1 MTAPLLQMQA
11 ITKDFPGV
19 RALDNASFEVR
30 SGEIHALCG
39 ENGAGKS
46 TLIKILGGVY
56 PYGTYS
62 GNMRIN
68 DTTQQ
73 FHAVRDAERAGIAII
88 HQELALIPEMT
99 VAENIYLGKEPRRF
113 GVIDRHRLYHE
124 AGELLSQFGLAIPLE
139 KPVYELGIGQQQLVE
154 IAKALGRSLQA
165 PIEQRRSLQA
175 PIEQRRSLQAPI
187 EQRRSLQAPIEQ
199 RRSLQAPIE
208 QRRSLQ
214 APIEQ
219 RRSLQA
225 PIEQRRSL
233 QAPIEQRRSLHTD
246 TVASGNAL
254 LLVLDEPTAALTESE
269 VDILRQILTQL
280 REKGVACIYITHKL
294 KEIFQIADRVT
305 VLRDGKTVAT
315 QSIKSPECTED
326 VLISQ
331 MVGRELTTLFPE
343 RQPNASINNG
353 SNQEEVALRVEN
365 LSTYPS
371 EPPRLENV
379 SFEVRCGEILGIAGL
394 MGAGRTELISTI
406 FGAYSGKW
414 IGEIFIEGTPVEI
427 HAPHEAI
434 QQGMALVS
442 EDRKRYGLLLD
453 ADVTG
458 NMTLVNL
465 GLSVELAPYGI
476 INHNAASEKSEH
488 YVNSLQIKTPSL
500 EVPVNHLSGGNQ
512 QKVVLGKW
520 LMTHPKVLF
529 LDEPTRGI
537 DVGAKAEIHA
547 LMAKLADEGVAIV
560 FVSSELPE
568 ILGMSDRVLVLHEG
582 KITGEFTNDNLTQ
595 EDILRCAAGA

>member
-62 GNMRIN
+62 GSLRIN
-68 DTTQQ
+68 NTEQQ

-99 VAENIYLGKEPRRF
+99 VAENIHLGKEPRRF

-124 AGELLSQFGLAIPLE
+124 AGELLSQFGLAIPLQ

-154 IAKALGRSLQA
+154 IAKALGRSLQ
-165 PIEQRRSLQA
+165 
-175 PIEQRRSLQAPI
+175 
-187 EQRRSLQAPIEQ
+187 
-199 RRSLQAPIE
+199 
-208 QRRSLQ
+208 
-214 APIEQ
+214 
-219 RRSLQA
+219 
-225 PIEQRRSL
+225 
-233 QAPIEQRRSLHTD
+233 
-246 TVASGNAL
+246 SGNAL

-269 VDILRQILTQL
+269 VDILRQILTRL

-315 QSIKSPECTED
+315 QSVKSPECTED

-331 MVGRELTTLFPE
+331 MVGRELTALFPE
-343 RQPNASINNG
+343 RQAHPPTENV
-353 SNQEEVALRVEN
+353 SNQGDVALRVEN

-371 EPPRLENV
+371 EPPRLESI
-379 SFEVRCGEILGIAGL
+379 SFEVRRGEILGIAGL

-414 IGEIFIEGTPVEI
+414 SGDIFIEDMPLQI
-427 HAPHEAI
+427 HSPRAAI
-434 QQGMALVS
+434 QHGMGLVS

-453 ADVTG
+453 VDVTR
-458 NMTLVNL
+458 NMTLPSL
-465 GLSVELAPYGI
+465 GLSPDLTSYGI

-488 YVNSLQIKTPSL
+488 YVDSLQIKTTSL

-537 DVGAKAEIHA
+537 DVGAKAEIHV

-595 EDILRCAAGA
+595 EEILRCAAGA

>member
-68 DTTQQ
+68 DTEQQ

-165 PIEQRRSLQA
+165 PIEQRRSL
-175 PIEQRRSLQAPI
+175 
-187 EQRRSLQAPIEQ
+187 
-199 RRSLQAPIE
+199 
-208 QRRSLQ
+208 
-214 APIEQ
+214 
-219 RRSLQA
+219 
-225 PIEQRRSL
+225 
-233 QAPIEQRRSLHTD
+233 HTD

-294 KEIFQIADRVT
+294 KEIFQIAYRVT

-406 FGAYSGKW
+406 FGAYNGKW

-547 LMAKLADEGVAIV
+547 LMAKLADDGVAIV

-595 EDILRCAAGA
+595 EEILRCAAGV

>member
-1 MTAPLLQMQA
+1 MTVPLLQMQA

-19 RALDNASFEVR
+19 RALDHASFEVR

-56 PYGTYS
+56 PYSTYS
-62 GNMRIN
+62 GSLRIN
-68 DTTQQ
+68 DTEQQ

-99 VAENIYLGKEPRRF
+99 VAENIYLGREPRRF
-113 GVIDRHRLYHE
+113 GVIDRQRLYHE
-124 AGELLSQFGLAIPLE
+124 AGELLSQFGLAIPLQ

-165 PIEQRRSLQA
+165 HIEPRRSLQ
-175 PIEQRRSLQAPI
+175 
-187 EQRRSLQAPIEQ
+187 
-199 RRSLQAPIE
+199 
-208 QRRSLQ
+208 
-214 APIEQ
+214 
-219 RRSLQA
+219 
-225 PIEQRRSL
+225 
-233 QAPIEQRRSLHTD
+233 
-246 TVASGNAL
+246 SGNAL

-326 VLISQ
+326 ALISQ
-331 MVGRELTTLFPE
+331 MVGRELTTLFPK
-343 RQPNASINNG
+343 RQARAENG
-353 SNQEEVALRVEN
+353 SNPEEVVLRVEN

-371 EPPRLENV
+371 EPPQLENV
-379 SFEVRCGEILGIAGL
+379 SFEVQRGEILGIAGL

-406 FGAYSGKW
+406 FGADSGKW
-414 IGEIFIEGTPVEI
+414 SGQVLLDGIPLQIDS
-427 HAPHEAI
+427 PHEAI
-434 QQGMALVS
+434 AQGMALVS

-453 ADVTG
+453 VDVTD
-458 NMTLVNL
+458 NMTLASL
-465 GLSVELAPYGI
+465 GLSADLASYGI

-488 YVNSLQIKTPSL
+488 YADSLQIKTPSL
-500 EVPVNHLSGGNQ
+500 GVPVNHLSGGNQ

-547 LMAKLADEGVAIV
+547 LMAKLADDGVAIV

-568 ILGMSDRVLVLHEG
+568 ILGMSDRVLVLHGG
-582 KITGEFTNDNLTQ
+582 KITGEFVNNNLTQ
-595 EDILRCAAGA
+595 EAILRCAAGA

>member
-19 RALDNASFEVR
+19 RALDNASFAVYP
-30 SGEIHALCG
+30 GEIHALCG

-62 GNMRIN
+62 GGLRIN
-68 DTTQQ
+68 GNAQQ
-73 FHAVRDAERAGIAII
+73 FHSVRDAERAGIAII

-99 VAENIYLGKEPRRF
+99 VAENIYLGKEPRRL
-113 GVIDRHRLYHE
+113 GVIDRNRLYHA
-124 AGELLSQFGLAIPLE
+124 AGELLSRFGLAIPLH

-154 IAKALGRSLQA
+154 IAKALGRSWQ
-165 PIEQRRSLQA
+165 
-175 PIEQRRSLQAPI
+175 
-187 EQRRSLQAPIEQ
+187 
-199 RRSLQAPIE
+199 
-208 QRRSLQ
+208 
-214 APIEQ
+214 
-219 RRSLQA
+219 
-225 PIEQRRSL
+225 
-233 QAPIEQRRSLHTD
+233 
-246 TVASGNAL
+246 SGNAL

-269 VDILRQILTQL
+269 VEILRQILTQL

-305 VLRDGKTVAT
+305 VLRDGETVAT
-315 QSIKSPECTED
+315 HAIKSPECTED
-326 VLISQ
+326 VLISE
-331 MVGRELTTLFPE
+331 MVGRELTALFPE
-343 RQPNASINNG
+343 RQAENG
-353 SNQEEVALRVEN
+353 LTGAEVALRVEN

-379 SFEVRCGEILGIAGL
+379 SFEVRRGEILGIAGL

-414 IGEIFIEGTPVEI
+414 RGEVFIAGKPIEI
-427 HAPHEAI
+427 HSPYEAI

-453 ADVTG
+453 VDVTR
-458 NMTLVNL
+458 NMTLPSL
-465 GLSVELAPYGI
+465 GLSADLATRGI
-476 INHNAASEKSEH
+476 INHNAATEKSAH
-488 YVNSLQIKTPSL
+488 YVDSLQIKTTSL
-500 EVPVNHLSGGNQ
+500 EIPVNHLSGGNQ

-547 LMAKLADEGVAIV
+547 LMAKLADDGVAIV

-582 KITGEFTNDNLTQ
+582 KITGEFVNDNLTQ
-595 EDILRCAAGA
+595 EEILRCAAGA

>member
-19 RALDNASFEVR
+19 RALDNVSFEVR

-56 PYGTYS
+56 PYGTYE
-62 GNMRIN
+62 GQLYIN
-68 DTTQQ
+68 GSEQQ
-73 FHAVRDAERAGIAII
+73 FHTVRDAERAGIAII

-99 VAENIYLGKEPRRF
+99 VAENIYLGKEPCQF
-113 GVIDRHRLYHE
+113 GTIDRHRLYHE
-124 AGELLSQFGLAIPLE
+124 AGELLSQFGLTIPLH
-139 KPVYELGIGQQQLVE
+139 KPVHELGIGQQQLVE

-165 PIEQRRSLQA
+165 HIQQRRSLQA
-175 PIEQRRSLQAPI
+175 HIQQRHSLQ
-187 EQRRSLQAPIEQ
+187 
-199 RRSLQAPIE
+199 
-208 QRRSLQ
+208 
-214 APIEQ
+214 
-219 RRSLQA
+219 
-225 PIEQRRSL
+225 
-233 QAPIEQRRSLHTD
+233 
-246 TVASGNAL
+246 SGNAL

-269 VDILRQILTQL
+269 VEILRQILTQL

-315 QSIKSPECTED
+315 QSVESPECTEEA
-326 VLISQ
+326 LISQ
-331 MVGRELTTLFPE
+331 MVGRELTALFPKRRTNPTAE
-343 RQPNASINNG
+343 NGAS
-353 SNQEEVALRVEN
+353 QEEIALRVKN
-365 LSTYPS
+365 LSTYPP
-371 EPPRLENV
+371 EPPRLKDI
-379 SFEVRCGEILGIAGL
+379 SFEVQPGEILGIAGL

-406 FGAYSGKW
+406 FGAYEGRW
-414 IGEIFIEGTPVEI
+414 NGEIVIDGSAVQI
-427 HAPHEAI
+427 HSPWEAI
-434 QQGMALVS
+434 QHGMALVS

-453 ADVTG
+453 VDVVR
-458 NMTLVNL
+458 NMTLASL
-465 GLSVELAPYGI
+465 GLGSDITSYGLI
-476 INHNAASEKSEH
+476 DQNTAFQKSEH
-488 YVNSLQIKTPSL
+488 YVDSLQIKTTSL
-500 EVPVNHLSGGNQ
+500 NVPVNHLSGGNQ

-547 LMAKLADEGVAIV
+547 LMAALAEEGVAIV

-582 KITGEFTNDNLTQ
+582 KITGEFLNNNLTQ
-595 EDILRCAAGA
+595 EDILRCAAGT

>member
-1 MTAPLLQMQA
+1 MTTPLLQMQG

-19 RALDNASFEVR
+19 RALDAVSFEVR
-30 SGEIHALCG
+30 PGEIHALCG

-56 PYGTYS
+56 PYGTYA
-62 GNMRIN
+62 GQLRIN
-68 DTTQQ
+68 GNEQQ
-73 FHAVRDAERAGIAII
+73 FQTVRDAERAGIAVI

-99 VAENIYLGKEPRRF
+99 VAENIYLGKEPCQF
-113 GVIDRHRLYHE
+113 GTIDRHRLYHE
-124 AGELLSQFGLAIPLE
+124 AGELLSQFGLAIPLY
-139 KPVYELGIGQQQLVE
+139 KPVHELGIGQQQLVE
-154 IAKALGRSLQA
+154 IVKALGRSLQA

-187 EQRRSLQAPIEQ
+187 EQPRSLQAKTSQ
-199 RRSLQAPIE
+199 
-208 QRRSLQ
+208 
-214 APIEQ
+214 
-219 RRSLQA
+219 
-225 PIEQRRSL
+225 
-233 QAPIEQRRSLHTD
+233 
-246 TVASGNAL
+246 SGNAL

-269 VDILRQILTQL
+269 VDILREILTQL

-315 QSIKSPECTED
+315 HSIKSPECTEE

-331 MVGRELTTLFPE
+331 MVGRELTALFPKRAHAATDE
-343 RQPNASINNG
+343 KG
-353 SNQEEVALRVEN
+353 SNRDDVALRVAN

-371 EPPRLENV
+371 EPPQLEDIT
-379 SFEVRCGEILGIAGL
+379 FQVRRGEILGIAGL

-406 FGAYSGKW
+406 FGASDGRW
-414 IGEIFIEGTPVEI
+414 SGEIVIDGVRVQI
-427 HAPHEAI
+427 HSPREAI
-434 QQGMALVS
+434 QHGIALVS

-453 ADVTG
+453 VDVVG
-458 NMTLVNL
+458 NMTLASL
-465 GLSVELAPYGI
+465 GLSSDITAHGI
-476 INHNAASEKSEH
+476 INDNTALEKSEH
-488 YVNSLQIKTPSL
+488 YVESLQIKTTSL

-537 DVGAKAEIHA
+537 DVGAKAEIHT
-547 LMAKLADEGVAIV
+547 LMAKLAQAGVAIV

-568 ILGMSDRVLVLHEG
+568 ILGMSDRVIVLHEG
-582 KITGEFTNDNLTQ
+582 KITGEFINDNLTQ
-595 EDILRCAAGA
+595 ADILRCAAGA

>member
-1 MTAPLLQMQA
+1 MAVPLLQMQA

-19 RALDNASFEVR
+19 RALDDASFEVR

-56 PYGTYS
+56 PYGTYGGS
-62 GNMRIN
+62 LRIN
-68 DTTQQ
+68 GTEQQ

-99 VAENIYLGKEPRRF
+99 VAENIYLGREPRRF
-113 GVIDRHRLYHE
+113 GVIDRQRLYHE
-124 AGELLSQFGLAIPLE
+124 AGELLSQFGLSIPLE

-154 IAKALGRSLQA
+154 IAKALGRSLQ
-165 PIEQRRSLQA
+165 
-175 PIEQRRSLQAPI
+175 
-187 EQRRSLQAPIEQ
+187 
-199 RRSLQAPIE
+199 
-208 QRRSLQ
+208 
-214 APIEQ
+214 
-219 RRSLQA
+219 
-225 PIEQRRSL
+225 
-233 QAPIEQRRSLHTD
+233 
-246 TVASGNAL
+246 SGNAL

-315 QSIKSPECTED
+315 QPIKSAECTED
-326 VLISQ
+326 ALISQ
-331 MVGRELTTLFPE
+331 MVGRELTTLFPK
-343 RQPNASINNG
+343 RQAYRQTENG
-353 SNQEEVALRVEN
+353 SNREEVVLRVED

-379 SFEVRCGEILGIAGL
+379 SFEVRRGEILGIAGL

-406 FGAYSGKW
+406 FGGYSGKW
-414 IGEIFIEGTPVEI
+414 SGEVFLDSIRLQIDSPR
-427 HAPHEAI
+427 EAI
-434 QQGMALVS
+434 AQGMALVS

-453 ADVTG
+453 VDVTH
-458 NMTLVNL
+458 NMTLASL
-465 GLSVELAPYGI
+465 GLSTDLASYGV

-488 YVNSLQIKTPSL
+488 YVDSLQIKTLSL
-500 EVPVNHLSGGNQ
+500 GVPVNHLSGGNQ

-547 LMAKLADEGVAIV
+547 LMAKLADDGVAIV

-582 KITGEFTNDNLTQ
+582 KITGEFVNDNLTQ
-595 EDILRCAAGA
+595 EEILRCAAGA

>member
-1 MTAPLLQMQA
+1 MMAPLLQMQG

-19 RALDNASFEVR
+19 RALDNASFEVHP
-30 SGEIHALCG
+30 GEIHALCG

-56 PYGTYS
+56 PVGTYS
-62 GNMRIN
+62 GKIQIN
-68 DTTQQ
+68 GSEHQ
-73 FHAVRDAERAGIAII
+73 FHSVRDAERAGIAII

-124 AGELLSQFGLAIPLE
+124 AGELLSQFELTIPLH

-154 IAKALGRSLQA
+154 IAKALGRSLQ
-165 PIEQRRSLQA
+165 
-175 PIEQRRSLQAPI
+175 
-187 EQRRSLQAPIEQ
+187 
-199 RRSLQAPIE
+199 
-208 QRRSLQ
+208 
-214 APIEQ
+214 
-219 RRSLQA
+219 
-225 PIEQRRSL
+225 
-233 QAPIEQRRSLHTD
+233 
-246 TVASGNAL
+246 SGNAL

-280 REKGVACIYITHKL
+280 REKRVACIYITHKL

-305 VLRDGKTVAT
+305 VLRDGETVAT
-315 QSIKSPECTED
+315 HAIKSAECTED
-326 VLISQ
+326 MLISQ
-331 MVGRELTTLFPE
+331 MVGRELTALFPE
-343 RQPNASINNG
+343 RQIENG
-353 SNQEEVALRVEN
+353 SNRSEVALRVEN

-379 SFEVRCGEILGIAGL
+379 SFEVRRGEILGIAGL

-406 FGAYSGKW
+406 FGANSGKW
-414 IGEIFIEGTPVEI
+414 SGEVFIAGKPLQI
-427 HAPHEAI
+427 HSPHAAI
-434 QQGMALVS
+434 QQGIALVS

-453 ADVTG
+453 ADVTR
-458 NMTLVNL
+458 NMTLPSL
-465 GLSVELAPYGI
+465 DLSADLVTRGI
-476 INHNAASEKSEH
+476 INHNAAAEKSAH
-488 YVNSLQIKTPSL
+488 YVDSLQIKTTSL
-500 EVPVNHLSGGNQ
+500 EIPVNHLSGGNQ

-547 LMAKLADEGVAIV
+547 LMTKLAEADVAIV

-582 KITGEFTNDNLTQ
+582 KITGEFVNDNLTQ
-595 EDILRCAAGA
+595 EEILRCAAGA

>member
-1 MTAPLLQMQA
+1 MPASLLQMQK

-19 RALDNASFEVR
+19 RALDDASFEVR

-56 PYGTYS
+56 PHGTYRGS
-62 GNMRIN
+62 MRIN
-68 DTTQQ
+68 DTEQQ
-73 FHAVRDAERAGIAII
+73 FHSVRDAERAGIAII

-113 GVIDRHRLYHE
+113 GMIDRHRLYDE
-124 AGELLSQFGLAIPLE
+124 AGELLAQFGLAIPLE
-139 KPVYELGIGQQQLVE
+139 KPVYTLGIGQQQLVE
-154 IAKALGRSLQA
+154 IAKALGRNLQGHV
-165 PIEQRRSLQA
+165 EQPRSLQ
-175 PIEQRRSLQAPI
+175 
-187 EQRRSLQAPIEQ
+187 
-199 RRSLQAPIE
+199 
-208 QRRSLQ
+208 
-214 APIEQ
+214 
-219 RRSLQA
+219 
-225 PIEQRRSL
+225 
-233 QAPIEQRRSLHTD
+233 
-246 TVASGNAL
+246 SGDAL

-269 VDILRQILTQL
+269 VEILRQILTRL

-326 VLISQ
+326 MLISQ

-343 RQPNASINNG
+343 RLTDSG
-353 SNQEEVALRVEN
+353 SKEEAVALRVEN

-371 EPPRLENV
+371 EPPRLEDV
-379 SFEVRCGEILGIAGL
+379 SFEVQRGEILGIAGL

-406 FGAYSGKW
+406 FGAYDGKW
-414 IGEIFIEGTPVEI
+414 SGEIFIEDTPLQI
-427 HAPHEAI
+427 HAPREAI
-434 QQGMALVS
+434 QRGMALVS

-453 ADVTG
+453 ADVTR
-458 NMTLVNL
+458 NMTLVSL
-465 GLSVELAPYGI
+465 GLSTDLTSYGT
-476 INHNAASEKSEH
+476 INHNAAAEKSEH
-488 YVNSLQIKTPSL
+488 YVDSLQIKTPSL
-500 EVPVNHLSGGNQ
+500 GVPVNHLSGGNQ

-547 LMAKLADEGVAIV
+547 LMAQLAGEGVAIV

-595 EDILRCAAGA
+595 EEILRCAAGA

>member
-1 MTAPLLQMQA
+1 MTVPLLHMQA

-19 RALDNASFEVR
+19 RALDNVSFEVHP
-30 SGEIHALCG
+30 GEIHALCG

-56 PYGTYS
+56 PYGTYE
-62 GNMRIN
+62 GQLLIN
-68 DTTQQ
+68 ANEQQ
-73 FHAVRDAERAGIAII
+73 FHTVRDAERAGIAVI

-99 VAENIYLGKEPRRF
+99 VAENIYLGKEPCQF
-113 GVIDRHRLYHE
+113 GTIDRHRLYHE
-124 AGELLSQFGLAIPLE
+124 AGELLSQFGLTLPLH
-139 KPVYELGIGQQQLVE
+139 KPVHELGIGQQQLVE

-165 PIEQRRSLQA
+165 NI
-175 PIEQRRSLQAPI
+175 
-187 EQRRSLQAPIEQ
+187 
-199 RRSLQAPIE
+199 
-208 QRRSLQ
+208 
-214 APIEQ
+214 
-219 RRSLQA
+219 
-225 PIEQRRSL
+225 
-233 QAPIEQRRSLHTD
+233 D
-246 TVASGNAL
+246 TSSNAL

-305 VLRDGKTVAT
+305 VLRDGKAVAT
-315 QSIKSPECTED
+315 QSIKLPECTEE

-331 MVGRELTTLFPE
+331 MVGRELTALFPKRRTTATDE
-343 RQPNASINNG
+343 NRASP
-353 SNQEEVALRVEN
+353 EEVALRVEN

-371 EPPRLENV
+371 EPPQLKDI
-379 SFEVRCGEILGIAGL
+379 SFEVRRGEILGIAGL

-406 FGAYSGKW
+406 FGAYDGRWS
-414 IGEIFIEGTPVEI
+414 GEIIIDDVAVQIRSPR
-427 HAPHEAI
+427 EAI
-434 QQGMALVS
+434 QYGMALVS

-453 ADVTG
+453 VDVIG
-458 NMTLVNL
+458 NMTLAS
-465 GLSVELAPYGI
+465 LSSSSDITSHGI
-476 INHNAASEKSEH
+476 INENTAFEKSEH
-488 YVNSLQIKTPSL
+488 YVESLQIKTTSL

-537 DVGAKAEIHA
+537 DVGAKAEIHT
-547 LMAKLADEGVAIV
+547 LMAKLAQAGVAIV

-568 ILGMSDRVLVLHEG
+568 ILGMSDRVMVLHEG
-582 KITGEFTNDNLTQ
+582 KITGEFINDNLTQ
-595 EDILRCAAGA
+595 EEILRCAAGT

>member
-19 RALDNASFEVR
+19 RALDNASFEVHP
-30 SGEIHALCG
+30 GEIHALCG

-62 GNMRIN
+62 GKIRIN
-68 DTTQQ
+68 GSAQQ
-73 FHAVRDAERAGIAII
+73 FHSVREAERAGIAII

-113 GVIDRHRLYHE
+113 GIIDRHRLYHE
-124 AGELLSQFGLAIPLE
+124 AGELLSQFGLTIPLH

-154 IAKALGRSLQA
+154 IAKALGRSLQ
-165 PIEQRRSLQA
+165 
-175 PIEQRRSLQAPI
+175 
-187 EQRRSLQAPIEQ
+187 
-199 RRSLQAPIE
+199 
-208 QRRSLQ
+208 
-214 APIEQ
+214 
-219 RRSLQA
+219 
-225 PIEQRRSL
+225 
-233 QAPIEQRRSLHTD
+233 
-246 TVASGNAL
+246 SGNAL

-305 VLRDGKTVAT
+305 VLRDGETVAT
-315 QSIKSPECTED
+315 HAIKSPECTED
-326 VLISQ
+326 VLISE
-331 MVGRELTTLFPE
+331 MVGRALTTLFPE
-343 RQPNASINNG
+343 RQAENG
-353 SNQEEVALRVEN
+353 SNSAEVALQVEN
-365 LSTYPS
+365 LSTYPA

-406 FGAYSGKW
+406 FGAYDGKW
-414 IGEIFIEGTPVEI
+414 SGEVFIAGKPIQI
-427 HAPHEAI
+427 HSPYEAI

-453 ADVTG
+453 VDVTR
-458 NMTLVNL
+458 NMTLPSL
-465 GLSVELAPYGI
+465 GLSADLATRGI
-476 INHNAASEKSEH
+476 INHNAATEKSAH
-488 YVNSLQIKTPSL
+488 YVDSLQIKTTSL
-500 EVPVNHLSGGNQ
+500 EVPVNQLSGGNQ

-547 LMAKLADEGVAIV
+547 LMAKLADDGVAIV

-582 KITGEFTNDNLTQ
+582 EITGEFVNDNLTQ
-595 EDILRCAAGA
+595 EEILRCAAGA

>member
-1 MTAPLLQMQA
+1 MQA

-19 RALDNASFEVR
+19 RALSDASFEVC

-56 PYGTYS
+56 PHGTYS
-62 GNMRIN
+62 GSMCIN
-68 DTTQQ
+68 GTEQE
-73 FHAVRDAERAGIAII
+73 FHSVRDAERAGIAII

-139 KPVYELGIGQQQLVE
+139 RPVYELGIGQQQLVE

-165 PIEQRRSLQA
+165 DMEQRRSLQ
-175 PIEQRRSLQAPI
+175 
-187 EQRRSLQAPIEQ
+187 
-199 RRSLQAPIE
+199 
-208 QRRSLQ
+208 
-214 APIEQ
+214 
-219 RRSLQA
+219 
-225 PIEQRRSL
+225 
-233 QAPIEQRRSLHTD
+233 
-246 TVASGNAL
+246 SGNAL

-269 VDILRQILTQL
+269 VTILHQILTRL

-294 KEIFQIADRVT
+294 KEIFQISDRVT

-315 QSIKSPECTED
+315 HSIKSPECTED
-326 VLISQ
+326 VLVSQ

-343 RQPNASINNG
+343 RQTDNG
-353 SNQEEVALRVEN
+353 SKGEAVALRVEN

-379 SFEVRCGEILGIAGL
+379 SFEVRRGEILGIAGL

-406 FGAYSGKW
+406 FGAYDGKW
-414 IGEIFIEGTPVEI
+414 IGEIFIEGAPVQI
-427 HAPHEAI
+427 HAPCEAI

-453 ADVTG
+453 ADVTR

-465 GLSVELAPYGI
+465 GLSADLTSHGI

-582 KITGEFTNDNLTQ
+582 KITGEFINNRLTQ
-595 EDILRCAAGA
+595 EEILRCAAGA

>member
-1 MTAPLLQMQA
+1 MTGPLLQMQA

-30 SGEIHALCG
+30 PGEIHALCG

-62 GNMRIN
+62 GSLRIN
-68 DTTQQ
+68 DTEQQ

-99 VAENIYLGKEPRRF
+99 VAENIYLGREPRRF
-113 GVIDRHRLYHE
+113 GVIDRQRLYHE
-124 AGELLSQFGLAIPLE
+124 AGELLSQFGLSIPLE

-154 IAKALGRSLQA
+154 IAKALGRSLQ
-165 PIEQRRSLQA
+165 
-175 PIEQRRSLQAPI
+175 
-187 EQRRSLQAPIEQ
+187 
-199 RRSLQAPIE
+199 
-208 QRRSLQ
+208 
-214 APIEQ
+214 
-219 RRSLQA
+219 
-225 PIEQRRSL
+225 
-233 QAPIEQRRSLHTD
+233 
-246 TVASGNAL
+246 SGNAL

-315 QSIKSPECTED
+315 QSIKSAECTED
-326 VLISQ
+326 ALISQ
-331 MVGRELTTLFPE
+331 MVGRELTTLFPK
-343 RQPNASINNG
+343 RQAYPQVENG
-353 SNQEEVALRVEN
+353 SNDEEVVLQVEN
-365 LSTYPS
+365 LSTHPS

-379 SFEVRCGEILGIAGL
+379 SFAVRRGEILGIAGL

-406 FGAYSGKW
+406 FGVDSGKW
-414 IGEIFIEGTPVEI
+414 SGEVFLEGIPLQI
-427 HAPHEAI
+427 DSPHAAI
-434 QQGMALVS
+434 AQGMALVS

-453 ADVTG
+453 VDVTQ
-458 NMTLVNL
+458 NMTLASL
-465 GLSVELAPYGI
+465 GLSADLASYGI

-488 YVNSLQIKTPSL
+488 YVDSLQIKTPSL
-500 EVPVNHLSGGNQ
+500 GVPVNHLSGGNQ

-547 LMAKLADEGVAIV
+547 LMAKLADDGVAIV

-582 KITGEFTNDNLTQ
+582 KITGEFINDNLTQ
-595 EDILRCAAGA
+595 EEILRCAAGA

>member
-19 RALDNASFEVR
+19 RALDNVSFEVR

-56 PYGTYS
+56 PSGTYEGQLYIN
-62 GNMRIN
+62 GNE
-68 DTTQQ
+68 QQ
-73 FHAVRDAERAGIAII
+73 FHTVRDAERAGIAII

-99 VAENIYLGKEPRRF
+99 VAENIYLGKEPCHF
-113 GVIDRHRLYHE
+113 GTIDKHRLYHE
-124 AGELLSQFGLAIPLE
+124 AGELLSQFGLTIPLH
-139 KPVYELGIGQQQLVE
+139 KPVHELGIGQQQLVE

-165 PIEQRRSLQA
+165 HIEQRRSLQA
-175 PIEQRRSLQAPI
+175 HIEQRRSL
-187 EQRRSLQAPIEQ
+187 R
-199 RRSLQAPIE
+199 
-208 QRRSLQ
+208 
-214 APIEQ
+214 
-219 RRSLQA
+219 
-225 PIEQRRSL
+225 
-233 QAPIEQRRSLHTD
+233 
-246 TVASGNAL
+246 SGNAL

-269 VDILRQILTQL
+269 VEILRQILTQL

-315 QSIKSPECTED
+315 QSIESPECTEEA
-326 VLISQ
+326 LISQ
-331 MVGRELTTLFPE
+331 MVGRELTALFPK
-343 RQPNASINNG
+343 RRTKPIGKNRS
-353 SNQEEVALRVEN
+353 SQEDIALRVKN

-371 EPPRLENV
+371 EPPHLEDI
-379 SFEVRCGEILGIAGL
+379 SFEVQRGEILGIAGL

-406 FGAYSGKW
+406 FGAYEGRW
-414 IGEIFIEGTPVEI
+414 NGEIVIDGRAVQI
-427 HAPHEAI
+427 HSPWEAI
-434 QQGMALVS
+434 QHGMALVS

-453 ADVTG
+453 VDVVR
-458 NMTLVNL
+458 NMTLASL
-465 GLSVELAPYGI
+465 GL
-476 INHNAASEKSEH
+476 ASDITSHGLIDQNTAFQKSEH
-488 YVNSLQIKTPSL
+488 YVDSLQIKTTSL
-500 EVPVNHLSGGNQ
+500 NVPVNHLSGGNQ

-547 LMAKLADEGVAIV
+547 LMAKLAQEGVAIV

-582 KITGEFTNDNLTQ
+582 KITGEFLNDNLTQ

>member
-1 MTAPLLQMQA
+1 MTTPLLHMQS

-19 RALDNASFEVR
+19 RALDDVSFEVR
-30 SGEIHALCG
+30 PGEIHALCG

-56 PYGTYS
+56 PYGTYEGELHIN
-62 GNMRIN
+62 GNE
-68 DTTQQ
+68 QQ
-73 FHAVRDAERAGIAII
+73 FHTVRDAERAGIAII

-99 VAENIYLGKEPRRF
+99 VAENIYLGKEPCQF
-113 GVIDRHRLYHE
+113 GTINKHRLYHE
-124 AGELLSQFGLAIPLE
+124 AGELLSQFGLTIPLR

-165 PIEQRRSLQA
+165 HIQQRRSLQTNS
-175 PIEQRRSLQAPI
+175 ES
-187 EQRRSLQAPIEQ
+187 
-199 RRSLQAPIE
+199 
-208 QRRSLQ
+208 
-214 APIEQ
+214 
-219 RRSLQA
+219 
-225 PIEQRRSL
+225 
-233 QAPIEQRRSLHTD
+233 
-246 TVASGNAL
+246 SGSAL

-269 VDILRQILTQL
+269 VDILREILMQL

-315 QSIKSPECTED
+315 QSIKSSECTEEA
-326 VLISQ
+326 LISQ
-331 MVGRELTTLFPE
+331 MVGRELTALFPKRRTAAIDE
-343 RQPNASINNG
+343 NG
-353 SNQEEVALRVEN
+353 SNRGDVALRVEN

-371 EPPRLENV
+371 EPPQLENIN
-379 SFEVRCGEILGIAGL
+379 FEVRRGEILGIAGL

-406 FGAYSGKW
+406 FGVYEGRWRGK
-414 IGEIFIEGTPVEI
+414 IVIEGATVNI
-427 HAPHEAI
+427 HSPREAI
-434 QQGMALVS
+434 QHGIALVS

-453 ADVTG
+453 VDVVR
-458 NMTLVNL
+458 NMTLASL
-465 GLSVELAPYGI
+465 RPSSDITSHGI
-476 INHNAASEKSEH
+476 INDNTAFEKSEH
-488 YVNSLQIKTPSL
+488 YVESLQIKTTSL

-537 DVGAKAEIHA
+537 DVGAKAEIHT
-547 LMAKLADEGVAIV
+547 LMARLAQEGGAIV

-568 ILGMSDRVLVLHEG
+568 ILGMSDRVIVLHAG
-582 KITGEFTNDNLTQ
+582 KITGEFINENLTQ
-595 EDILRCAAGA
+595 EDILRCAAGTSISKPPASNRKVN

>member
-1 MTAPLLQMQA
+1 MAAPLLQMQA

-19 RALDNASFEVR
+19 RALDDASFEVR

-56 PYGTYS
+56 PHGTYS
-62 GNMRIN
+62 GRMRIN
-68 DTTQQ
+68 DTEQQ
-73 FHAVRDAERAGIAII
+73 FHSVRDAERAGIAII

-139 KPVYELGIGQQQLVE
+139 KPVYALGIGQQQLVE

-165 PIEQRRSLQA
+165 HIEQRRSLQ
-175 PIEQRRSLQAPI
+175 
-187 EQRRSLQAPIEQ
+187 
-199 RRSLQAPIE
+199 
-208 QRRSLQ
+208 
-214 APIEQ
+214 
-219 RRSLQA
+219 
-225 PIEQRRSL
+225 
-233 QAPIEQRRSLHTD
+233 
-246 TVASGNAL
+246 SGNAL

-269 VDILRQILTQL
+269 VDILRQILTRL

-343 RQPNASINNG
+343 RQTGNG
-353 SNQEEVALRVEN
+353 SKQEEVALRVEN

-379 SFEVRCGEILGIAGL
+379 SFEVRRGEILGIAGL

-406 FGAYSGKW
+406 FGAYDGKW
-414 IGEIFIEGTPVEI
+414 IGEIFIEDTPVQI
-427 HAPHEAI
+427 HAPCEAI
-434 QQGMALVS
+434 QHGMALVS

-453 ADVTG
+453 ADVTR

-465 GLSVELAPYGI
+465 GLSADLASYGI

-488 YVNSLQIKTPSL
+488 YVNSLQIKTTSL
-500 EVPVNHLSGGNQ
+500 AVPVNHLSGGNQ

-595 EDILRCAAGA
+595 AEILRCAAGT